1 MGTTAPRWIGAFCA
15 EVGIEA
21 PGEAETEQIL
31 RLAGIAAH
39 ASERVAA
46 PVACWVAG
54 VSGKPLEGLIETAE
68 CLDVPD

>member
-1 MGTTAPRWIGAFCA
+1 MGTTASQWIEAFCA

-21 PGEAETEQIL
+21 PAEAETAQIL

-68 CLDVPD
+68 RLDVPD